1 MSSLL
6 SEQDKSLIVAIPNS
20 VEISNY
26 HRTSYFIFELP
37 AQELEV
43 ANRRLSRSAQETA
56 TAEKENR
63 ALKQTLKYLQAELVK
78 AGKKVQQQ

>member
-1 MSSLL
+1 MFYVCIGVLADVILMDMSTAHTLAQSINDRLTALL
-6 SEQDKSLIVAIPNS
+6 
-20 VEISNY
+20 
-26 HRTSYFIFELP
+26 
-37 AQELEV
+37 QELEV

-78 AGKKVQQQ
+78 AGKKVQQ

>member
-1 MSSLL
+1 MSTGELADAILMDLSQIVFICPLL
-6 SEQDKSLIVAIPNS
+6 CLNQSMTGL
-20 VEISNY
+20 
-26 HRTSYFIFELP
+26 L
-37 AQELEV
+37 QELEV

-78 AGKKVQQQ
+78 AGKKVQQ

>member
-1 MSSLL
+1 MFWTTGPLFCHQRFKILL
-6 SEQDKSLIVAIPNS
+6 TVM
-20 VEISNY
+20 
-26 HRTSYFIFELP
+26 FIIEFP

>member
-1 MSSLL
+1 MSM
-6 SEQDKSLIVAIPNS
+6 
-20 VEISNY
+20 
-26 HRTSYFIFELP
+26 TSDVLMG

-78 AGKKVQQQ
+78 AGKKVQQ

>member
-1 MSSLL
+1 MFYVCIGVLADVILMDMSTAHTLAQSINDRLTALL
-6 SEQDKSLIVAIPNS
+6 
-20 VEISNY
+20 
-26 HRTSYFIFELP
+26 
-37 AQELEV
+37 QELEV

-63 ALKQTLKYLQAELVK
+63 ALKQTLKYLRAELVQ

>member
-1 MSSLL
+1 MAKYAICSGLL
-6 SEQDKSLIVAIPNS
+6 VHCSATTHQCFKILLTVM
-20 VEISNY
+20 
-26 HRTSYFIFELP
+26 FIFEFPKQGLG
-37 AQELEV
+37 V

>member
-1 MSSLL
+1 MSTGVLADAILMSL
-6 SEQDKSLIVAIPNS
+6 SSTA
-20 VEISNY
+20 
-26 HRTSYFIFELP
+26 LP
-37 AQELEV
+37 QLLLQELEV

-78 AGKKVQQQ
+78 AGKKVQQ

>member
-1 MSSLL
+1 MTGLL
-6 SEQDKSLIVAIPNS
+6 
-20 VEISNY
+20 
-26 HRTSYFIFELP
+26 
-37 AQELEV
+37 QELEV

-78 AGKKVQQQ
+78 AGKKVQQQQ